1 MKKWLIL
8 LTVSVS
14 MSVSASPKSE
24 LSERLSKTEGF
35 SASFSQIVTA
45 PDGEVI
51 QRVSGTA
58 DIARPSMFRWS
69 TIEPDETE
77 LISDGDVVWYYE
89 PFLEQVS
96 IYNQKQAIGQTP
108 FVLLTRN
115 RQSDWDNYH
124 VSQKDNRFTLEPVS
138 ENATQGQF
146 IIDVTAKG
154 KIEGFSV
161 VEQDGQISQFTFNT
175 ITIKTPAQERFT
187 FTPPK
192 GVEVYDERGN

>member
-8 LTVSVS
+8 FTFSISATTV
-14 MSVSASPKSE
+14 ASPKSE
-24 LSERLSKTEGF
+24 LSERLSKTDGF
-35 SASFSQIVTA
+35 SAAFSQTVTA

-51 QRVSGTA
+51 QQANGTA

-77 LISDGDVVWYYE
+77 LVSDGDVVWYYE

-96 IYNQKQAIGQTP
+96 IYNQEQATGQTP

-115 RQSDWDNYH
+115 RQSDWDNYR
-124 VSQKDNRFTLEPVS
+124 VAQKDNRFTLEPVS
-138 ENATQGQF
+138 ENSTQGQF

-154 KIEGFSV
+154 RIEGFSV
-161 VEQDGQISQFTFNT
+161 VEQDGQTSQFTFNS
-175 ITIKTPAQERFT
+175 ISMKTPAKERFT